1 MAASLAVPDFVE
13 SMGDPYYP
21 SFDELDQDGDGVVGY
36 QEYMR
41 DLNKV
46 WTKDEEDIA
55 NSDLPE
61 IVKNDLYDQLNNT
74 ITSDT
79 ACVKKAMTKKRA
91 LAFDRKA
98 IDSLLKCTA
107 STPPSKYP
115 RSQKYMETFPENQA
129 PGAATPG
136 VTVDTDGPVNDDK
149 QVVTTTTADGSKS
162 TTTVDVTKTSDGNN
176 EFEGPEGTT
185 TTVTV
190 PSSSSGGETTT
201 DILNQLGVNDID
213 KDIMTK
219 DEFQLQIG
227 AHFSKKVTAL
237 QKAARD
243 VEAENAKTLNQQTRL
258 EDCILQAANKFDTT
272 ECISSLL
279 TSAMPWTGSATSA

>member
-1 MAASLAVPDFVE
+1 MAGVVLTLIGASAGVGYATLRSAQSSATATQQMAASLAVPDFVE

-46 WTKDEEDIA
+46 WTKD
-55 NSDLPE
+55 
-61 IVKNDLYDQLNNT
+61 
-74 ITSDT
+74 
-79 ACVKKAMTKKRA
+79 R
-91 LAFDRKA
+91 
-98 IDSLLKCTA
+98 
-107 STPPSKYP
+107 
-115 RSQKYMETFPENQA
+115 
-129 PGAATPG
+129 
-136 VTVDTDGPVNDDK
+136 
-149 QVVTTTTADGSKS
+149 
-162 TTTVDVTKTSDGNN
+162 
-176 EFEGPEGTT
+176 
-185 TTVTV
+185 
-190 PSSSSGGETTT
+190 ETTT

-227 AHFSKKVTAL
+227 VHFSKKVTAL

-258 EDCILQAANKFDTT
+258 EDCILQAANKARFAAD
-272 ECISSLL
+272 
-279 TSAMPWTGSATSA
+279 SA

>member
-21 SFDELDQDGDGVVGY
+21 SFDELDQDRDGVVGY

-61 IVKNDLYDQLNNT
+61 IVENDLYDQLNDT

-91 LAFDRKA
+91 LTFDRKA

-115 RSQKYMETFPENQA
+115 RSQKYMETFPDNQA
-129 PGAATPG
+129 PGAATPRLSLTAVSAPPAVTER
-136 VTVDTDGPVNDDK
+136 VTVDTDGPVDDDK

-176 EFEGPEGTT
+176 ELEIPTGPEGTT

-219 DEFQLQIG
+219 DEF
-227 AHFSKKVTAL
+227 
-237 QKAARD
+237 
-243 VEAENAKTLNQQTRL
+243 
-258 EDCILQAANKFDTT
+258 
-272 ECISSLL
+272 
-279 TSAMPWTGSATSA
+279 

>member
-21 SFDELDQDGDGVVGY
+21 SFDELDQDRDGVVGY

-61 IVKNDLYDQLNNT
+61 IVKNDLYDQLNDT

-115 RSQKYMETFPENQA
+115 RSQKYMETFPDNQA

-136 VTVDTDGPVNDDK
+136 LSLTAIPVPPAVTESEK
-149 QVVTTTTADGSKS
+149 KIEITAPQGKS

-227 AHFSKKVTAL
+227 VHFSKKVTAL

-243 VEAENAKTLNQQTRL
+243 VEAENAKTLHQQTRL
-258 EDCILQAANKFDTT
+258 EDCILQVANKACFAAD
-272 ECISSLL
+272 
-279 TSAMPWTGSATSA
+279 SA